1 MVHKACAVFQMV
13 LTFCLSSHYAYPVYG
28 TKRYSSDSGIRV
40 LPNPSWDVQ
49 ALLPYQEFVRT
60 QRYHPD
66 DYYYGGRQEVP
77 AYPIYIQP
85 PRTSKYEVYQ
95 SVMPY
100 YYDERAILPVYKYYP
115 GDQDEDF
122 LQEAERQMREDAQPI
137 GQEVLYENEPGND
150 NIDDL
155 NAAFLQNLMASQ
167 MYKDRERGQYDD
179 YYNYSDEDE
188 DEDEERPPSGSQE
201 DDDVRELKQLSRNQ
215 NVGPNMEDRLRHLY
229 YENKPVKSK
238 SNKRN
243 FALANK
249 KEEYRQHGANI
260 FSSGDLTFSDRKPQV
275 NGFNEFAS
283 TTAAPVRT
291 NKHGGQMEEVLFRPA
306 VLQKNEFPDV
316 LSRSSS
322 SSNNNND
329 KNRKSSVYDT
339 IKHMLDMETNLDKVS
354 RCCVK
359 YFSRSIDDH

>member
-1 MVHKACAVFQMV
+1 MVHKACAIFQMV

-28 TKRYSSDSGIRV
+28 TKRYSSDSGIEV

-49 ALLPYQEFVRT
+49 ALLPYREFVRT

-66 DYYYGGRQEVP
+66 EYYYGGRQEVP
-77 AYPIYIQP
+77 AYPIYVQP

-115 GDQDEDF
+115 GDLDEDF
-122 LQEAERQMREDAQPI
+122 LQETERQMREDAQPI
-137 GQEVLYENEPGND
+137 GQEVLYENEAGND

-167 MYKDRERGQYDD
+167 MYRDRERGQYDD
-179 YYNYSDEDE
+179 YYSYSDEDE
-188 DEDEERPPSGSQE
+188 DEESLSAAAQE
-201 DDDVRELKQLSRNQ
+201 DDDVRELKQLSRSQ
-215 NVGPNMEDRLRHLY
+215 SVGPNMEDRLRNLY
-229 YENKPVKSK
+229 YENKPAKTK

-249 KEEYRQHGANI
+249 KEEYREHGANV
-260 FSSGDLTFSDRKPQV
+260 FSSEDLTFTDRKPQV

-283 TTAAPVRT
+283 TTTAAPVRA
-291 NKHGGQMEEVLFRPA
+291 NKHGGQKEEVLFRPA
-306 VLQKNEFPDV
+306 VLQKNEFPEA
-316 LSRSSS
+316 LTRSS
-322 SSNNNND
+322 SSNNNN

-339 IKHMLDMETNLDKVS
+339 IKHMLDMETSLNKVS
-354 RCCVK
+354 RCHTKVLFKK
-359 YFSRSIDDH
+359 YS